1 LEEIVNDKI
10 IEIRKLLSQILN
22 ELEATKQKIEQ
33 QSGDIKAYIE
43 KCDVNLD
50 KSQLLIAEQRSTRT
64 SIELLRD
71 EIEELHQVVK
81 IIFNEISDKTDKEDE

>member
-1 LEEIVNDKI
+1 MNDKI

-33 QSGDIKAYIE
+33 QSDDIKAYIE

-81 IIFNEISDKTDKEDE
+81 IIFNEINDKTDKEDE

>member
-1 LEEIVNDKI
+1 MNDKI

>member
-1 LEEIVNDKI
+1 MNDKI
-10 IEIRKLLSQILN
+10 IEIRKLLSQILK

-33 QSGDIKAYIE
+33 QSDDIKAYIE
-43 KCDVNLD
+43 ECDVNLN
-50 KSQLLIAEQRSTRT
+50 KNQLLIAEQRSTRT

-81 IIFNEISDKTDKEDE
+81 IIFNEISEKTDKEDE

>member
-1 LEEIVNDKI
+1 MNDKI
-10 IEIRKLLSQILN
+10 IEIRKLLSQILK

-33 QSGDIKAYIE
+33 QSDDIKAYIE

-50 KSQLLIAEQRSTRT
+50 KNQLLIAEQRSTRT

>member
-1 LEEIVNDKI
+1 MRIMNDKI

-43 KCDVNLD
+43 ECDVNFD
-50 KSQLLIAEQRSTRT
+50 KNQLLIAEQRSTRT

>member
-1 LEEIVNDKI
+1 MNDKI

-50 KSQLLIAEQRSTRT
+50 KSQLLIAEQKSTRT

>member
-1 LEEIVNDKI
+1 MNDKI

-81 IIFNEISDKTDKEDE
+81 IIFNEINDKTDKKDE

>member
-1 LEEIVNDKI
+1 MNDKI

-50 KSQLLIAEQRSTRT
+50 KSQLLIAEQRSTKT

>member
-1 LEEIVNDKI
+1 MNDKI

-43 KCDVNLD
+43 KCDMNFD
-50 KSQLLIAEQRSTRT
+50 KNQLLIAEQRSTRT

-81 IIFNEISDKTDKEDE
+81 IIFNEINDKTDKEDE

>member
-1 LEEIVNDKI
+1 MNDKI

-43 KCDVNLD
+43 ECDVNLD
-50 KSQLLIAEQRSTRT
+50 KNQLLIAEQRSTRT

>member
-1 LEEIVNDKI
+1 MNDKI

-33 QSGDIKAYIE
+33 QSDDIKAYIE
-43 KCDVNLD
+43 KYDVNLN
-50 KSQLLIAEQRSTRT
+50 KNQLLIAEQKSTRT
-64 SIELLRD
+64 LIELLRD

>member
-1 LEEIVNDKI
+1 MGIMNDKI
-10 IEIRKLLSQILN
+10 TEVRELLSQILN
-22 ELEATKQKIEQ
+22 ELEATKQRIEQ

-50 KSQLLIAEQRSTRT
+50 KSQLLIAEQRSTKT

-81 IIFNEISDKTDKEDE
+81 IIFNEINDKTDKEDE

>member
-1 LEEIVNDKI
+1 LEGVVNDKI
-10 IEIRKLLSQILN
+10 IEIRELLSQILK

-33 QSGDIKAYIE
+33 QSDDIKAYIE
-43 KCDVNLD
+43 KCDVNFD
-50 KSQLLIAEQRSTRT
+50 KNQLLIAEQRSTRT

>member
-1 LEEIVNDKI
+1 MNDKI

-33 QSGDIKAYIE
+33 QSDDIKAYIE

>member
-1 LEEIVNDKI
+1 LEGIVNDKI

>member
-1 LEEIVNDKI
+1 MNDKI

-43 KCDVNLD
+43 GCDVNLN
-50 KSQLLIAEQRSTRT
+50 KNQLLIAEQRSTRT
-64 SIELLRD
+64 LIELLRD

>member
-1 LEEIVNDKI
+1 MNDKI

-50 KSQLLIAEQRSTRT
+50 KSQLLIAEQRSTKT

-71 EIEELHQVVK
+71 EIEELHQVVQ

>member
-1 LEEIVNDKI
+1 MNDKI

-33 QSGDIKAYIE
+33 QSVDIKAYIE

-50 KSQLLIAEQRSTRT
+50 KNQLLIAEQRSTRT

>member
-1 LEEIVNDKI
+1 MMNDKI

-50 KSQLLIAEQRSTRT
+50 KSQLLIAEQRSTKT
-64 SIELLRD
+64 SIELLRN

>member
-1 LEEIVNDKI
+1 LEGIVNDKI
-10 IEIRKLLSQILN
+10 IEIRELLSQILK

-33 QSGDIKAYIE
+33 QSDDIKAYIE
-43 KCDVNLD
+43 KCDVNFD
-50 KSQLLIAEQRSTRT
+50 KNQLLIAEQRSTRT

-71 EIEELHQVVK
+71 EIEELHQVIK

>member
-1 LEEIVNDKI
+1 MNDKI

-43 KCDVNLD
+43 ECDVNLN
-50 KSQLLIAEQRSTRT
+50 KNQLLIAEQRSTRT
-64 SIELLRD
+64 LIELLRD

>member
-1 LEEIVNDKI
+1 MNDKI

-43 KCDVNLD
+43 KSDVNLD
-50 KSQLLIAEQRSTRT
+50 KNQLLIAEQRSTKT

-81 IIFNEISDKTDKEDE
+81 IIFNEINDKTDKEDE

>member
-1 LEEIVNDKI
+1 M
-10 IEIRKLLSQILN
+10 SQILN

-81 IIFNEISDKTDKEDE
+81 IIFNEINDKTDKKDE